1 MLVLKGKQ
9 RAMLLDKV
17 PDIAN
22 LAIGALVFGQFL
34 SDSMYSVELAAVG
47 LTIWALLMTFA
58 AIVAGGAES

>member
-34 SDSMYSVELAAVG
+34 SDSMHSVELAAV
-47 LTIWALLMTFA
+47 
-58 AIVAGGAES
+58 